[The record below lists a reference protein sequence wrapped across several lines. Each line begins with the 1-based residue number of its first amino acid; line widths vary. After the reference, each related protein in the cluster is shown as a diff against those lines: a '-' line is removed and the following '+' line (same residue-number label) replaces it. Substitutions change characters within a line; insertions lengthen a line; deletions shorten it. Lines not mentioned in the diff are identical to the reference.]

1 MKKLFLFLACFIINI
16 ENVRAEEP
24 LSAEEQSVL
33 IYEKCAAQASKT
45 TAAQPILGNIEDIKR
60 ERDIKN
66 CIKKEILKTTSQSLS
81 KNNAADLK
89 KALSDVEKALFNI
102 YKILLFC
109 QNNEDDGSN
118 EKHLNLCFRIPTEPL
133 KLNKSSVGKRLFK
146 TVQCLA
152 QFIRI
157 TIVNYIHLFFSG
169 NPFIAREAAFF

>member
-45 TAAQPILGNIEDIKR
+45 TAAQPILGNIEDVKR

-89 KALSDVEKALFNI
+89 KLCLMRKKHYSTSIKFYFFA
-102 YKILLFC
+102 KITKMTIGAG
-109 QNNEDDGSN
+109 NA
-118 EKHLNLCFRIPTEPL
+118 I
-133 KLNKSSVGKRLFK
+133 K
-146 TVQCLA
+146 TIC
-152 QFIRI
+152 
-157 TIVNYIHLFFSG
+157 H
-169 NPFIAREAAFF
+169 

>member
-16 ENVRAEEP
+16 ENVRADEP

-45 TAAQPILGNIEDIKR
+45 TAAQPILGNIEDVKR

-66 CIKKEILKTTSQSLS
+66 CIKKEILKTTSQSHS

-89 KALSDVEKALFNI
+89 KALSDAEKALFNI

-109 QNNEDDGSN
+109 QNNEDDNWCRERYKDDMSL
-118 EKHLNLCFRIPTEPL
+118 EKLMLEKELT
-133 KLNKSSVGKRLFK
+133 
-146 TVQCLA
+146 A
-152 QFIRI
+152 QMKNIL
-157 TIVNYIHLFFSG
+157 TSALEYQQSL
-169 NPFIAREAAFF
+169 